1 MYADFWYLFQVDKSV
16 IKDLQILKKKVT
28 EHACVFDTYVT
39 VKLDCGNWACDVY
52 IHAVAL
58 KKKKKFLSRYSVGE
72 MGRVLHLDD
81 RTQVV
86 NPYTISKSLDRIG
99 S

>member
-58 KKKKKFLSRYSVGE
+58 KKKKVPFKIQCWRNG
-72 MGRVLHLDD
+72 
-81 RTQVV
+81 
-86 NPYTISKSLDRIG
+86 KSPP